1 MPTND
6 QRLAFLY
13 FFPRAFLMCFSD
25 QFWVKGLVLTS
36 SQLQAVLYLY
46 AKIKFKVWLLV
57 LSGKHRAGC
66 LTYFSVKIVI
76 KILSGKFGAD
86 HCDQLPATSRCQ
98 SRLLAIPPGGITRTT
113 PGSRERVKYF
123 ILLFFL
129 SLCVCA
135 FQVGITRSTRRPY
148 FWRETSQMF
157 NIFISSVHLLGFF
170 WGISQHTPN
179 ATKAFAVYVL
189 FY

>member
-86 HCDQLPATSRCQ
+86 HCDQLLATSRCQ

-113 PGSRERVKYF
+113 PGSRERVKYS
-123 ILLFFL
+123 ILLLFFFYLYL

-135 FQVGITRSTRRPY
+135 FQVGITWSTRR
-148 FWRETSQMF
+148 
-157 NIFISSVHLLGFF
+157 FF
-170 WGISQHTPN
+170 FKRNKSN
-179 ATKAFAVYVL
+179 AQYL
-189 FY
+189 R